1 MSDPY
6 CYECGQFTGGCWRHN
21 GTGIYT
27 ADENGQLRK
36 THAPTVIVKDG
47 TGIYTADENG
57 QLRKTHAPAV
67 VVKDGISVYYLEPTT
82 VPFEVVNGVWK

>member
-6 CYECGQFTGGCWRHN
+6 CYECGQLTGGCWRHN

-27 ADENGQLRK
+27 F
-36 THAPTVIVKDG
+36 
-47 TGIYTADENG
+47 DENG

-67 VVKDGISVYYLEPTT
+67 IVKDGTSIYYLEPIA